1 MLFLIEM
8 ADTER
13 IKQRARE
20 QLQQLSEI
28 DKRLLKLY
36 MQLKKDDILVKSL
49 QFADQMQNTVNN
61 AKRKEYQKQYELY
74 QIAYILKNQG
84 MEVKGGKRRKT
95 LRRRRRNTSSS
106 RRVGWQQRK
115 SLKKN

>member
-1 MLFLIEM
+1 VFFLIEM
-8 ADTER
+8 TDTQR
-13 IKQRARE
+13 IKQQARE
-20 QLQQLSEI
+20 QLEQLSEI

-36 MQLKKDDILVKSL
+36 MQLKPQDLMDKTL
-49 QFADQMQNTVNN
+49 QFADRLQNTTNE
-61 AKRKEYQKQYELY
+61 KKHKEYQKQFELY

-106 RRVGWQQRK
+106 RRVGWHQRK
-115 SLKKN
+115 SLKRN